1 MTSWI
6 WPVNTLLT
14 LSFVIKLSSTKRCS
28 HTDIRDDTIWWED
41 MGSREELNWLLNKW
55 WQLDE
60 WGTSDQPA
68 VIKSSLGFLS
78 KPWWQ
83 WQWECHQTKD
93 STSRTMFVLYKF
105 LYISNIII
113 TKTWNDQVLHILKNM
128 SHKRHFSYFPLELIA
143 GITFLIKYGFR
154 PLIDHSSY

>member
-1 MTSWI
+1 MPSIKILVLNITSWI

-83 WQWECHQTKD
+83 WKWECHQTKD
-93 STSRTMFVLYKF
+93 STSRTVFVLYKF

-113 TKTWNDQVLHILKNM
+113 TYKNM
-128 SHKRHFSYFPLELIA
+128 KWPSSAYFEEHEPQQTFFIFSS
-143 GITFLIKYGFR
+143 GIDRWHHIFY
-154 PLIDHSSY
+154 